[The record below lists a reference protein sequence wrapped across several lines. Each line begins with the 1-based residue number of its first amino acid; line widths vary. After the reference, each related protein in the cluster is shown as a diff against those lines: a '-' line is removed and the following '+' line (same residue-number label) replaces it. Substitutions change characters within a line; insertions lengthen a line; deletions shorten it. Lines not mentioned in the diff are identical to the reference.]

1 MNDKIILKL
10 KSNWDKIKIIA
21 TITFIIIAGT
31 VYSVSRMIKG
41 GKADDR
47 IELVVTD
54 SVIST
59 SDGAGSHFD
68 SSDDSTKDDSNT
80 DIYVHICGAVI
91 NPGVYQVP
99 AGTRV
104 YQALELAGGSS
115 DDAYLSGINLADK
128 LADGQKVYIPAE
140 GENAEGI
147 LSTDSGGVQS
157 VMININ
163 TASEA
168 ELMTLPGIGQSR
180 AKDIIN
186 YRVKNGL
193 FESIDDIM
201 KVSGIKE
208 AAFEKIKDLIK
219 V

>member
-21 TITFIIIAGT
+21 TITFIILAGT
-31 VYSVSRMIKG
+31 VYSVSTMIKG

-99 AGTRV
+99 VGTRV

-128 LADGQKVYIPAE
+128 LADGQKVYIPSE

-193 FESIDDIM
+193 FESINDIM

>member
-1 MNDKIILKL
+1 MNDKTILKL

-21 TITFIIIAGT
+21 TITFIILAGT
-31 VYSVSRMIKG
+31 VYSVSTMIKG

-59 SDGAGSHFD
+59 SDEAGSHFD

-104 YQALELAGGSS
+104 YQVLELAGGSS

>member
-1 MNDKIILKL
+1 MNDKTILKL

-21 TITFIIIAGT
+21 TITFIILAGT

-59 SDGAGSHFD
+59 SDETGSHFD
-68 SSDDSTKDDSNT
+68 AQPDSTKDDSNT
-80 DIYVHICGAVI
+80 GIYVHICGAVI

-99 AGTRV
+99 VGTRV

-157 VMININ
+157 VMVNIN

-186 YRVKNGL
+186 YRVKNGF

>member
-1 MNDKIILKL
+1 MNDKTILKL

-21 TITFIIIAGT
+21 TITFIILAGT
-31 VYSVSRMIKG
+31 VYSVSTMIKG

-59 SDGAGSHFD
+59 SDEADSHFD

-157 VMININ
+157 VMVNIN

-186 YRVKNGL
+186 YRVKNGF

-208 AAFEKIKDLIK
+208 AAFQKIKDLIK

>member
-1 MNDKIILKL
+1 MNDKTILKL

-21 TITFIIIAGT
+21 TITFIILAGT
-31 VYSVSRMIKG
+31 VYSVSTMIKG

-59 SDGAGSHFD
+59 SDEADSHFD

-99 AGTRV
+99 VGTRV

-186 YRVKNGL
+186 YRVKNGF

>member
-1 MNDKIILKL
+1 MNDKTILKL

-21 TITFIIIAGT
+21 TITFIILAGT
-31 VYSVSRMIKG
+31 VYSVSTMIKG

-59 SDGAGSHFD
+59 SDEADSHFD

-115 DDAYLSGINLADK
+115 DDVYLSGINLADK
-128 LADGQKVYIPAE
+128 LADGHKVYIPSE

-147 LSTDSGGVQS
+147 LSTDSGDVQS

>member
-21 TITFIIIAGT
+21 TITFIILAGT
-31 VYSVSRMIKG
+31 VYSVSTMIKG

-59 SDGAGSHFD
+59 SDEADSHFD

-99 AGTRV
+99 VGTRV

-157 VMININ
+157 VMINNN

>member
-1 MNDKIILKL
+1 MNDKTILKL

-21 TITFIIIAGT
+21 TITFIILAGT

-59 SDGAGSHFD
+59 SDEAGSHFD

-99 AGTRV
+99 VGTRV

-147 LSTDSGGVQS
+147 LSIDSGGVQS

-193 FESIDDIM
+193 FESINDIM

>member
-1 MNDKIILKL
+1 MNDKTILKL

-21 TITFIIIAGT
+21 TITFIILAGT
-31 VYSVSRMIKG
+31 VYSVSTMIKG

-59 SDGAGSHFD
+59 SDEADSHFD

>member
-1 MNDKIILKL
+1 MNDKTILKL

-21 TITFIIIAGT
+21 TITFIILAGT
-31 VYSVSRMIKG
+31 VYSVSTMIKG

-59 SDGAGSHFD
+59 SDETGSHFD
-68 SSDDSTKDDSNT
+68 AQPDSTKDDSST
-80 DIYVHICGAVI
+80 GIYVHICGAVI

-115 DDAYLSGINLADK
+115 NDAYLSGINLADK

-157 VMININ
+157 VMVNIN

-186 YRVKNGL
+186 YRVKNGF

>member
-1 MNDKIILKL
+1 MNDKTILKL

-21 TITFIIIAGT
+21 TITFIILAGT
-31 VYSVSRMIKG
+31 VYSVSTMIKG

-59 SDGAGSHFD
+59 SDETGSHFD
-68 SSDDSTKDDSNT
+68 VQPDSTKDDSNT
-80 DIYVHICGAVI
+80 GIYVHICGAVI

-115 DDAYLSGINLADK
+115 NDAYLSGINLADK

-157 VMININ
+157 VMVNIN

-186 YRVKNGL
+186 YRVKNGF

>member
-1 MNDKIILKL
+1 MNDKTILKL

-21 TITFIIIAGT
+21 TITFIILAGT
-31 VYSVSRMIKG
+31 VYSVSTMIKG

-59 SDGAGSHFD
+59 SDEAGSHFD

-99 AGTRV
+99 VGTRV

-128 LADGQKVYIPAE
+128 LADGQKVYIPSE
-140 GENAEGI
+140 GEHAEGI
-147 LSTDSGGVQS
+147 LSIDSGDVQS

-180 AKDIIN
+180 AKGIIN

>member
-21 TITFIIIAGT
+21 TITFIILAGT
-31 VYSVSRMIKG
+31 VYSVSTMIKG

-59 SDGAGSHFD
+59 SDEADSHFD

-128 LADGQKVYIPAE
+128 LADGQKVYIPSE

-147 LSTDSGGVQS
+147 LSTDSGDVQS

>member
-1 MNDKIILKL
+1 MNDKTILKL

-21 TITFIIIAGT
+21 TITFIILAGT
-31 VYSVSRMIKG
+31 VYSVSTMIKG

-59 SDGAGSHFD
+59 SDEAGSHFD

-80 DIYVHICGAVI
+80 GIYVHICGAVI

-157 VMININ
+157 VMVNIN

-186 YRVKNGL
+186 YRVKNGF

>member
-21 TITFIIIAGT
+21 TITFIILAGT
-31 VYSVSRMIKG
+31 VYSVSTMIKG

-59 SDGAGSHFD
+59 SDEADSHFD

-186 YRVKNGL
+186 YRVKNGF

>member
-1 MNDKIILKL
+1 MNDKTILKL

-21 TITFIIIAGT
+21 TITFIILAGT

-59 SDGAGSHFD
+59 SDEAGSHFD

-99 AGTRV
+99 VGTRV

-147 LSTDSGGVQS
+147 LSIDSGGVQS

-168 ELMTLPGIGQSR
+168 ELMTLPGLGQSR

-193 FESIDDIM
+193 FESINDIM

>member
-1 MNDKIILKL
+1 MNDKTILKL

-21 TITFIIIAGT
+21 TITFIILAGT

-68 SSDDSTKDDSNT
+68 SSDDSTTDDSNT

-99 AGTRV
+99 VGTRV

-147 LSTDSGGVQS
+147 LSIDSGGVQS

>member
-1 MNDKIILKL
+1 MNDKTILKL

-21 TITFIIIAGT
+21 TITFIILAGT

-59 SDGAGSHFD
+59 SDEADSHFD

-115 DDAYLSGINLADK
+115 NDAYLSGINLADK

>member
-21 TITFIIIAGT
+21 TITFIILAGT
-31 VYSVSRMIKG
+31 VYSVSTMIKG

-59 SDGAGSHFD
+59 SDEAGSHFD

-104 YQALELAGGSS
+104 YQVLELAGGSS

-147 LSTDSGGVQS
+147 LSTDSGDVQS

>member
-1 MNDKIILKL
+1 MNDKTILKL

-21 TITFIIIAGT
+21 TITFSILAGT

-59 SDGAGSHFD
+59 SDEAGSHFD
-68 SSDDSTKDDSNT
+68 AQPDSTKDDSNT
-80 DIYVHICGAVI
+80 GIYVHICGAVI

>member
-1 MNDKIILKL
+1 MNDKTILKL

-21 TITFIIIAGT
+21 TITFIILAGT
-31 VYSVSRMIKG
+31 VYSVSTMIKG

-59 SDGAGSHFD
+59 SDEADSHFD

-99 AGTRV
+99 VGTRV

-147 LSTDSGGVQS
+147 LSIDSCGVQS

>member
-1 MNDKIILKL
+1 MNDKTILKL

-21 TITFIIIAGT
+21 TITFIILAGT
-31 VYSVSRMIKG
+31 VYSVSTMIKG

-59 SDGAGSHFD
+59 SDEADSHFD

-147 LSTDSGGVQS
+147 LSTDSGDVQS

>member
-1 MNDKIILKL
+1 MNDKTILKL

-21 TITFIIIAGT
+21 TITFIILAGT
-31 VYSVSRMIKG
+31 VYSVSTMIKG

-59 SDGAGSHFD
+59 SDEADSHFD

-128 LADGQKVYIPAE
+128 LADGQKVYIPSE
-140 GENAEGI
+140 GEHAEGI
-147 LSTDSGGVQS
+147 LSIDSGDVQS

>member
-1 MNDKIILKL
+1 MNDKTILKL

-21 TITFIIIAGT
+21 TITFIILAGT
-31 VYSVSRMIKG
+31 VYSVSTMIKG

-59 SDGAGSHFD
+59 SDEADSHFD

-99 AGTRV
+99 VGTRV

-147 LSTDSGGVQS
+147 LSTDSGDVQS

>member
-1 MNDKIILKL
+1 MNDKTILKL

-21 TITFIIIAGT
+21 TITFIILAGT
-31 VYSVSRMIKG
+31 VYSVSTMIKG

-99 AGTRV
+99 VGTRV

-147 LSTDSGGVQS
+147 LSIDSGGVQS

>member
-1 MNDKIILKL
+1 MNDKTILKL

-21 TITFIIIAGT
+21 TITFIILAGT
-31 VYSVSRMIKG
+31 VYSVSTMIKG

-59 SDGAGSHFD
+59 SYEADSHFD

>member
-1 MNDKIILKL
+1 MNDKTILKL

-21 TITFIIIAGT
+21 TITFIILAGT
-31 VYSVSRMIKG
+31 VYSVSTMIKG

-128 LADGQKVYIPAE
+128 LADGQKVYIPSE

-147 LSTDSGGVQS
+147 LSIDSGDVQS

-186 YRVKNGL
+186 YRLKKGL

>member
-1 MNDKIILKL
+1 MNDKTILKL

-21 TITFIIIAGT
+21 TITFIILAGT

-59 SDGAGSHFD
+59 SDEAGSHFD
-68 SSDDSTKDDSNT
+68 AQPDSTKDDSNT
-80 DIYVHICGAVI
+80 GIYVHICGAVI

-128 LADGQKVYIPAE
+128 LADGQKVYIPSE

-157 VMININ
+157 VMVNIN

>member
-1 MNDKIILKL
+1 MNDKTILKL

-21 TITFIIIAGT
+21 TITFIILAGT
-31 VYSVSRMIKG
+31 VYSVSTMIKG

-59 SDGAGSHFD
+59 SDEADSHFD

-99 AGTRV
+99 VGTRV

-128 LADGQKVYIPAE
+128 LADGQKVYIPSE

-147 LSTDSGGVQS
+147 LSIDSGGVQS

>member
-1 MNDKIILKL
+1 MNDKTILKL

-21 TITFIIIAGT
+21 TITFIILAGT
-31 VYSVSRMIKG
+31 VYSVSTMIKG

-59 SDGAGSHFD
+59 SDEADSHFD

-99 AGTRV
+99 VGTRV

-147 LSTDSGGVQS
+147 LSIDSGGVQS

-193 FESIDDIM
+193 FESIDDII

>member
-1 MNDKIILKL
+1 MNDKTILKL

-21 TITFIIIAGT
+21 TITFIILAGT

-47 IELVVTD
+47 IQLVVTD

-59 SDGAGSHFD
+59 SDETGSHFD
-68 SSDDSTKDDSNT
+68 AQPDSTKDDSST
-80 DIYVHICGAVI
+80 GIYVHICGAVI

-128 LADGQKVYIPAE
+128 LADGQKVYIPSE

-147 LSTDSGGVQS
+147 LSTDSGDVQS

-193 FESIDDIM
+193 FESINDIM

>member
-1 MNDKIILKL
+1 MNDKTILKL

-21 TITFIIIAGT
+21 TITFIILAGT
-31 VYSVSRMIKG
+31 VYSVSTMIKG

-59 SDGAGSHFD
+59 SDEADSHFD

-128 LADGQKVYIPAE
+128 LADGQKVYIPSE
-140 GENAEGI
+140 GEHAEGI
-147 LSTDSGGVQS
+147 LSIDSGDVQS

-193 FESIDDIM
+193 FESINDIM

>member
-1 MNDKIILKL
+1 MNDKTILKL

-21 TITFIIIAGT
+21 TITFIILAGT

-59 SDGAGSHFD
+59 SDEAGSHFD
-68 SSDDSTKDDSNT
+68 SSDDSTKDESNT

-140 GENAEGI
+140 GENAEGV

>member
-1 MNDKIILKL
+1 MNDKTILKL

-21 TITFIIIAGT
+21 TITFIILAGT
-31 VYSVSRMIKG
+31 VYSVSTMIKG

-59 SDGAGSHFD
+59 SDEAGSHFD

-186 YRVKNGL
+186 YRVKNGF

>member
-21 TITFIIIAGT
+21 TITFIILAGT
-31 VYSVSRMIKG
+31 VYSVSTMIKG

-59 SDGAGSHFD
+59 SDEAGSHFD

-128 LADGQKVYIPAE
+128 LADGQKVYIPSE

-147 LSTDSGGVQS
+147 ISTDSGDVQS

>member
-1 MNDKIILKL
+1 MNDKTILKL

-21 TITFIIIAGT
+21 TITFIILAGT
-31 VYSVSRMIKG
+31 VYSVSTMIKG

-59 SDGAGSHFD
+59 SDEADSHFD

-128 LADGQKVYIPAE
+128 LADGQKVYIPSE

-147 LSTDSGGVQS
+147 LSTDSGDVQS

-201 KVSGIKE
+201 KASGIKE

>member
-1 MNDKIILKL
+1 MNDKTILKL

-21 TITFIIIAGT
+21 TITFIILAGT
-31 VYSVSRMIKG
+31 VYSVSTMIKG

-59 SDGAGSHFD
+59 SDEADSHFD

-104 YQALELAGGSS
+104 YQSLELAGGSS

-147 LSTDSGGVQS
+147 LSIDSGGVQS

>member
-1 MNDKIILKL
+1 MNDKTILKL

-21 TITFIIIAGT
+21 TITFIILAGT
-31 VYSVSRMIKG
+31 VYSVSTMIKG

-59 SDGAGSHFD
+59 SDEADSHFD

-99 AGTRV
+99 VGTRV

-157 VMININ
+157 VMVNIN

-186 YRVKNGL
+186 YRVKNGF